1 MDAILW
7 VEQLKCTAGVNI
19 KQSIFTV
26 TGVDCRLTKRV
37 RLLSSRMRWGALT
50 WGLVTSSFE
59 KSEKFLNLCLFQ
71 ENLLPFPF
79 ELSEVNLTPVCY
91 FCVLLV

>member
-7 VEQLKCTAGVNI
+7 VEHLKCTAGVNI
-19 KQSIFTV
+19 KQSIVTV
-26 TGVDCRLTKRV
+26 TEVDCRLTKRV

-50 WGLVTSSFE
+50 WGLVSQ

-71 ENLLPFPF
+71 
-79 ELSEVNLTPVCY
+79 
-91 FCVLLV
+91 